1 MRFYDNVDPNPINVP
16 YMRRGTELAPTW
28 DFSAQ
33 AQYAYGLEAA
43 GEDHIPPFS
52 QLDLSPAPVFK
63 ECVRQTTIL
72 ALERGPDCLFDD
84 RSAQL
89 TAYREKG
96 ESVAGELK
104 KRVAVHVARAD
115 SFASRYFSDD
125 ARLRNEGAARLLEE
139 MFQRRQHKMS
149 AMLEQ
154 KALTG

>member
-1 MRFYDNVDPNPINVP
+1 MRFYDSVDPNPINVP
-16 YMRRGTELAPTW
+16 YMRRGSELAPTW

-33 AQYAYGLEAA
+33 AQYAYALEAA
-43 GEDHIPPFS
+43 GEHHIPPFS
-52 QLDLSPAPVFK
+52 KLDLSPAPIFR

-72 ALERGPDCLFDD
+72 ALERGPDCLFDN
-84 RSAQL
+84 RSKQL

-96 ESVAGELK
+96 ESVAEELK
-104 KRVAVHVARAD
+104 DRVSVHVARAD
-115 SFASRYFSDD
+115 EFASRYFSDD
-125 ARLRNEGAARLLEE
+125 ARLQKEGAARLLEE